1 MEAAAAIAMS
11 VVAYKTRLL
20 FDKMRGP
27 GAASAASPEKPE
39 APHAPG
45 AT

>member
-1 MEAAAAIAMS
+1 MDAAAAISMS
-11 VVAYKTRLL
+11 VVAYKTRLM
-20 FDKMRGP
+20 FERMRGP
-27 GAASAASPEKPE
+27 GGSPSASPDTAA